1 MVFISFLIGGVYIIH
16 ALQSYFNIIKELIS
30 IVSKGKVSFA
40 GLKGL
45 RVQQGAADYLRNIG
59 VYLYKEV
66 CENITGVLGFGH
78 FGVISIAYLGA
89 R

>member
-1 MVFISFLIGGVYIIH
+1 M
-16 ALQSYFNIIKELIS
+16 
-30 IVSKGKVSFA
+30 
-40 GLKGL
+40 
-45 RVQQGAADYLRNIG
+45 DYLYDIR

-66 CENITGVLGFGH
+66 YKNVAGVLGFGY